1 MSAVLANVDPFLA
14 SLMGGSPVSEAP
26 LPMPNPEVATS
37 VESTSTVTVSDETS
51 VTLMANTRHSYV
63 GKPDETWDWRDL
75 LDYVVDQIE
84 RLHGPFVRESGK
96 EYGIF
101 NSFVSR
107 WGIQSAAI
115 ARYAFETCDGYWVN
129 APVSITRFT
138 KGNDPFFALPISQ
151 RINQ

>member
-14 SLMGGSPVSEAP
+14 TLMGGGSVSETP
-26 LPMPNPEVATS
+26 LPSPSPQAT
-37 VESTSTVTVSDETS
+37 VESTSTVALVDETS
-51 VTLMANTRHSYV
+51 VSLMANSRHSYL
-63 GKPDETWDWRDL
+63 GKADETWDWRDL

-101 NSFVSR
+101 NAFVGR
-107 WGIQSAAI
+107 WGDRSAAI
-115 ARYAFETCDGYWVN
+115 ARYAFETNGGYWVN
-129 APVSITRFT
+129 APITITRFT